1 MLILKCNK
9 QILSSVENEAKHLGG
24 CTIKCTKH
32 IHNRY
37 IKIHDI
43 SKEEVTKRIAILEK
57 SLNLA

>member
-1 MLILKCNK
+1 M
-9 QILSSVENEAKHLGG
+9 VPRYHHLGG
-24 CTIKCTKH
+24 CTIECTKH

-43 SKEEVTKRIAILEK
+43 SQEEVTKHIAILEK